1 MLLIIFYDMMIDA
14 AGTFNI
20 PKFFEFEI
28 QMNSE
33 GEYDYETTALNEDKA
48 YIVFCS
54 WWVDLIVFG
63 IVPLV
68 SLVVFNMKI
77 YLKVRSSDRLEYR
90 FVGRK
95 TQLSK
100 QESATV
106 HFRYVNTE
114 KVHIAIQN
122 LFEQSWKEVRICTD
136 TLVSVSS

>member
-1 MLLIIFYDMMIDA
+1 
-14 AGTFNI
+14 
-20 PKFFEFEI
+20 
-28 QMNSE
+28 MNAQ

-68 SLVVFNMKI
+68 SLVVFNLKI

-106 HFRYVNTE
+106 HFRYVVCTSVQTSKAWKNSFPGH
-114 KVHIAIQN
+114 KVLQIG
-122 LFEQSWKEVRICTD
+122 VC
-136 TLVSVSS
+136 

>member
-1 MLLIIFYDMMIDA
+1 
-14 AGTFNI
+14 
-20 PKFFEFEI
+20 
-28 QMNSE
+28 MNAQ

-68 SLVVFNMKI
+68 SLVVFNLKI

-106 HFRYVNTE
+106 HFRYVVCTSVQASKAWKNSFSGH
-114 KVHIAIQN
+114 KVLQIG
-122 LFEQSWKEVRICTD
+122 VC
-136 TLVSVSS
+136 